1 MRNIERMEPFL
12 QQIEEIWKTKCPDW
26 RFGQLMFNF
35 ISAMGDPFYW
45 EEDTFIAMLKKYFE
59 IQEKEK

>member
-45 EEDTFIAMLKKYFE
+45 EEDTFIELLKKYFE